1 MPKQGQESG
10 ADPGS
15 GSAQWRALRL
25 AGLSA
30 ASDTGMDRFA
40 RLVSRLLRVPVA
52 FVSLVEEERQIL

>member
-1 MPKQGQESG
+1 MPERSRKSG
-10 ADPGS
+10 TDPIS
-15 GSAQWRALRL
+15 GTQPRASRW

-30 ASDTGMDRFA
+30 AADTGMDRFA